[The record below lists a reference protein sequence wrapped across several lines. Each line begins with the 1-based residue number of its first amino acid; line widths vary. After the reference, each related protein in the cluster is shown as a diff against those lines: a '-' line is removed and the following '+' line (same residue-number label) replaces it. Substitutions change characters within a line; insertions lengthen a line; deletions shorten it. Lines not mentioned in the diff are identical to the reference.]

1 MAGIERNIL
10 GPRFRQARRS
20 TAISDT
26 LGPFTIPAIEVNML
40 SRREFTASLF
50 GAAVAAT
57 RVAGVAS
64 TQADGRPAPRTA
76 TVNASEALAGL
87 TLAEAS
93 ARLRTGAVTSV
104 DLVNACL
111 ARIDVYNPKINA
123 FITVTREQALARAR
137 ALDAEQRAG
146 KVRGPLHGIPIA
158 LKDNIDTAG
167 VRTTAASAVFDDRVP
182 TDDAEVTRRL
192 AAAGAI
198 VVGKTNLHEFAF
210 GGTSATSYYGP
221 VRNPWALERNP
232 GGSSG
237 GSAAAVATDLCYGA
251 LGTDTG
257 GSIRTPASYCSV
269 VGLKPTYGLVSIRGI
284 IPLTLSLDH
293 CGPITRS
300 VMDAAIVLN
309 VLAGYDRLDIASV
322 EHGAEDYVTALNQP
336 VSGFRIGIARAPFFD
351 LLDADVAKVVDDAVR
366 VLAKLTKTMT
376 DTMLPSTRD
385 VTLPG
390 ETYAYHEEMF
400 GRMSGRYMIPTR
412 RALQNG
418 TNAKAADYIRGRWRL
433 ELLRRTIDDAFKD
446 VDLVVLPT
454 RRRTPRTV
462 DASIKR
468 EETDVPR
475 NPELENTGAFN
486 VYRIPAISIPCGFTS
501 KGLPVGLMIA
511 GPRFSEGRVLALA
524 HAFERATEFHT
535 KKPPIRPET
544 PLPPLATTDED
555 APAPKKSSAG
565 L

>member
-1 MAGIERNIL
+1 M
-10 GPRFRQARRS
+10 RQ
-20 TAISDT
+20 
-26 LGPFTIPAIEVNML
+26 L
-40 SRREFTASLF
+40 SRREFTVSVL
-50 GAAVAAT
+50 GAAAAAT
-57 RVAGVAS
+57 RVAAAQQQSGNATRS
-64 TQADGRPAPRTA
+64 IAMSRSDAD
-76 TVNASEALAGL
+76 ALAGL
-87 TLAEAS
+87 TLAEAA
-93 ARLRTGAVTSV
+93 ARLKAGQVTST

-111 ARIDVYNPKINA
+111 ARIDIFNPKVNA
-123 FITVTREQALARAR
+123 FITVTREQALAQAKT
-137 ALDAEQRAG
+137 LDAEQRAG
-146 KVRGPLHGIPIA
+146 RLRGPLHGIPIG

-182 TDDAEVTRRL
+182 SEDAEVARRL
-192 AAAGAI
+192 AAAGA
-198 VVGKTNLHEFAF
+198 VVIGKTNLHEFAF

-293 CGPITRS
+293 CGPMTRS
-300 VMDAAIVLN
+300 VMDAAMMLN
-309 VLAGYDRLDIASV
+309 ALAGYDRLDIASV
-322 EHGAEDYVTALNQP
+322 EHAPEDYVAALKQP
-336 VSGFRIGIARAPFFD
+336 VNGLRIGIARAPFFD
-351 LLDADVAKVVDDAVR
+351 LLDADVASVIDDALR
-366 VLAKLTKTMT
+366 VLAKLTKGMT
-376 DTMLPSTRD
+376 DTMLPSVRD
-385 VTLPG
+385 ITLGG

-412 RALQNG
+412 RSLQNG
-418 TNAKAADYIRGRWRL
+418 ANAKAAEYIRGRWRL
-433 ELLRRTIDDAFKD
+433 ELLRRTIDDAFRN

-486 VYRIPAISIPCGFTS
+486 VYGIPAISVPCGFTS

-511 GPRFSEGRVLALA
+511 GPRFSEGKVLALA
-524 HAFERATEFHT
+524 HAFEQATAFHT

-544 PLPPLATTDED
+544 PVPPLAATTEEG
-555 APAPKKSSAG
+555 K
-565 L
+565 

>member
-1 MAGIERNIL
+1 M
-10 GPRFRQARRS
+10 
-20 TAISDT
+20 T
-26 LGPFTIPAIEVNML
+26 LL
-40 SRREFTASLF
+40 
-50 GAAVAAT
+50 GAAGAAT
-57 RVAGVAS
+57 RSVALAS
-64 TQADGRPAPRTA
+64 APVGNRLSAARQSQGA
-76 TVNASEALAGL
+76 TEALADL
-87 TLAEAS
+87 TLADAS
-93 ARLRTGAVTSV
+93 ARLAAGRTTSAE
-104 DLVNACL
+104 LVSACL
-111 ARIDVYNPKINA
+111 ARIEVFNPKVNA
-123 FITVTREQALARAR
+123 FITVLRDQALAQAK
-137 ALDAEQRAG
+137 ALDAERRAG

-182 TDDAEVTRRL
+182 TEDAEVARRL

-198 VVGKTNLHEFAF
+198 VIGKANLHEFAF

-237 GSAAAVATDLCYGA
+237 GSAAAVSTNMCYAA

-257 GSIRTPASYCSV
+257 GSIRTPSSYCSV

-293 CGPITRS
+293 CGPITRRA
-300 VMDAAIVLN
+300 MDAAIMLN

-322 EHGAEDYVTALNQP
+322 EHPSEDYVAAITQP
-336 VSGFRIGIARAPFFD
+336 VASLRVGIARAPFFD
-351 LLDADVAKVVDDAVR
+351 LLDDDVAKVVDDALKV
-366 VLAKLTKTMT
+366 VAKMT
-376 DTMLPSTRD
+376 RSMKDTMLPPTRD
-385 VTLPG
+385 ITVNA
-390 ETYAYHEEMF
+390 ETYAYHEDMF
-400 GRMSGRYMIPTR
+400 SRAPGRYMIPTR

-418 TNAKAADYIRGRWRL
+418 SSAKAAEYVRGHWRL

-486 VYRIPAISIPCGFTS
+486 IYGIPAISLPCGFTS

-524 HAFERATEFHT
+524 HAFEQATDFHT
-535 KKPPIRPET
+535 KKPPIRPDT
-544 PLPPLATTDED
+544 PVPALATTDES
-555 APAPKKSSAG
+555 KH
-565 L
+565 